1 MRDLF
6 LETFVSWE
14 VNYLRDL
21 FLERFVSW
29 EVNYLRV
36 LFLERIISGNIS
48 RGVYVLGGKLLES
61 FIS

>member
-1 MRDLF
+1 M
-6 LETFVSWE
+6 SWE

-48 RGVYVLGGKLLES
+48 RGVYVLGGKLLER

>member
-1 MRDLF
+1 M
-6 LETFVSWE
+6 
-14 VNYLRDL
+14 RDL

-48 RGVYVLGGKLLES
+48 RGVYVLGGKLLER